1 MFLLLFFASGEG
13 ILTQILQCYT
23 MTLQRLLIIVDPDL
37 CLASLVG
44 VKDLKMGQLKFFDAT
59 HLRPGRDSSVGRALD

>member
-44 VKDLKMGQLKFFDAT
+44 VKDLKMGQLKFLMLHIKDQAVIAQ
-59 HLRPGRDSSVGRALD
+59 LGER

>member
-1 MFLLLFFASGEG
+1 
-13 ILTQILQCYT
+13 

-44 VKDLKMGQLKFFDAT
+44 VKDLKVGQLKLLMLQFYDQAVIAQ
-59 HLRPGRDSSVGRALD
+59 LGER